1 MESTVSSD
9 LAECTPAPAA
19 AALHDAGR
27 IKSSPQSFDDSPDAG
42 ESAVAATSTTTD
54 ELSGIDLGAS
64 AASTCWPPPAAG
76 RDNSQH
82 YLGAAASYD
91 CVTPALYSAS
101 QHDFVSMPRTSCYQ
115 PWCLSAEHYHHNLF
129 T

>member
-9 LAECTPAPAA
+9 LAECTPAA
-19 AALHDAGR
+19 AALDAGR

-54 ELSGIDLGAS
+54 ELSSIDLGAS
-64 AASTCWPPPAAG
+64 AASTCWPPAAAAG

-82 YLGAAASYD
+82 YLAAASSYD

-101 QHDFVSMPRTSCYQ
+101 QHDFVPMPRTSCYQ